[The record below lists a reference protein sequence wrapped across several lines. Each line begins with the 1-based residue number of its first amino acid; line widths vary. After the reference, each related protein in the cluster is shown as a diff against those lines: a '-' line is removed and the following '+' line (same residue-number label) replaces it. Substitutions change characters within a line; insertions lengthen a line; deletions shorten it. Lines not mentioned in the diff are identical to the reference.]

1 MNERNEVTIRNID
14 IPFLR
19 MVVIALKWTLASL
32 VAVAILAIPLF
43 VLWTVVFVALLAQF
57 VS

>member
-32 VAVAILAIPLF
+32 VVGAILAIPLF